1 MSFLVLVYY
10 LNVVHFSDL
19 GTLNALVVSSED
31 GMFHPYSS
39 LISVDL
45 DKADF
50 SVLYEKAYV
59 VILGLSFLF
68 YYLLK

>member
-31 GMFHPYSS
+31 GMFHPYS

-50 SVLYEKAYV
+50 PL
-59 VILGLSFLF
+59 
-68 YYLLK
+68 